1 MEALEDTIRMAVC
14 TELKL
19 PLSRVSNTTNLRE
32 LPGMDSVRVLRIIA
46 KIERAH
52 DVELDDEIVF
62 GVGTVEDI
70 AAAIRDLAPLKTLE
84 A

>member
-1 MEALEDTIRMAVC
+1 MEKLEETIRMAVC

-19 PLSRVSNTTNLRE
+19 PVHRISNTTNLRE

-46 KIERAH
+46 TIERAH
-52 DVELDDEIVF
+52 DIELDDEVVF
-62 GVGTVEDI
+62 GVTTVDEI
-70 AAAIRDLAPLKTLE
+70 AAAIRELAPARTLE

>member
-1 MEALEDTIRMAVC
+1 MERLEETIRAAVC

-19 PLSRVSNTTNLRE
+19 PAHRVSDTTNLRE

-52 DVELDDEIVF
+52 DIELDDEVVF
-62 GVGTVEDI
+62 GVTTIDEI
-70 AAAIRDLAPLKTLE
+70 AAAVRELAPLRRLE